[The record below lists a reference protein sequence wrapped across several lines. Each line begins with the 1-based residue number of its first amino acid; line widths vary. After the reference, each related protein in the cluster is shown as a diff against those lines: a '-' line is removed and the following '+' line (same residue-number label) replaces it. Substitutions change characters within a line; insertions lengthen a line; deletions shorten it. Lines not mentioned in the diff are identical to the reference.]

1 MRRPASIRVLIL
13 LAACAGFSGRL
24 ANGQS
29 PTLKQGDSGA
39 AVERLQKLLNVRLD
53 PSPELDV
60 DGDFGDATL
69 ATRGKGRVV
78 VEAKVAG
85 ILAGIIHCAL
95 LLRPAYNRA
104 FGRIT
109 VTPRITR

>member
-1 MRRPASIRVLIL
+1 MRRKNDELSTAILARSAGIQGTYSAS
-13 LAACAGFSGRL
+13 GSF
-24 ANGQS
+24 
-29 PTLKQGDSGA
+29 GA
-39 AVERLQKLLNVRLD
+39 
-53 PSPELDV
+53 
-60 DGDFGDATL
+60 ATL

-109 VTPRITR
+109 VTSRITR